1 MSAQKKKIVIRG
13 PILTRSGYGEQTRFA
28 YRSLKSRPD
37 LFEVYLIPTGW
48 GNTSWITDDTEERK
62 DIDNA
67 IATTTSHVQS
77 CQQNKINPFDAS
89 IQVTIPQEWERICPK
104 NIGYTAGT
112 ETTAISFKWVES
124 CNNVDKI
131 IAVSNHTK
139 DGFINTIYE
148 GTDNAGQSVQAKCNV
163 PVDVV
168 NFPAKVIEPEQ
179 LDFDPETDFNFLV
192 VAQWS
197 ERKNMNVTL
206 QGFLKQFSDNPNVG
220 LIIKTNLAKNCLLD
234 RQACYARLKNYIK
247 TYDSNPIGGK
257 PRQCKVYL
265 LHGGI
270 TDEQMHGLYRH
281 PKVKALINLA
291 HGEGFGLP
299 MFEAAQA
306 GLPILAPNWGGQ
318 KDYMNARVATHRKTA
333 RKKNK
338 KTHSRLRF
346 LGTSV
351 DFEIGK
357 IQESAVWKDILIP
370 ESSWCYPNEK
380 RYMSALKRLHS
391 NYDRVTRD
399 AETLKKHI
407 EVNFS
412 EDKQQNEFVQS
423 VLNTLE
429 SNSSQPT
436 SVISL

>member
-37 LFEVYLIPTGW
+37 LFEVYLLPTGW
-48 GNTSWITDDTEERK
+48 GNTSWITDDTEERRQIDK
-62 DIDNA
+62 DIS
-67 IATTTSHVQS
+67 TTTAYINN
-77 CQQNKINPFDAS
+77 CQQNGINPFDAS
-89 IQVTIPQEWERICPK
+89 VQVTIPQEWERICPK

-112 ETTAISFKWVES
+112 ETTAISFKWVEKS
-124 CNNVDKI
+124 NEVDKI

-139 DGFINTIYE
+139 DGFINTVYE
-148 GTDNAGQSVQAKCNV
+148 GRDKTGRPIQAKCTT

-168 NFPAKVIEPEQ
+168 NFPAKAVEAEQ
-179 LDFDPETDFNFLV
+179 LDFEPETKFNFLV

-197 ERKNMNVTL
+197 ERKNMASTL
-206 QGFLKQFSDNPNVG
+206 QGFLRQFNHNPDVG

-234 RQACYARLKNYIK
+234 REACYNRLKQHLNA
-247 TYDSNPIGGK
+247 YDKAPLDDK

-281 PKVKALINLA
+281 PKVHALINLA

-306 GLPILAPNWGGQ
+306 GLPIIAPNWGGQ
-318 KDYMNARVATHRKTA
+318 KDYMNVRIGTNRKTG

-338 KTHSRLRF
+338 KTHSRLKF

-351 DFEIGK
+351 DYEVK
-357 IQESAVWKDILIP
+357 RIQESAAWENILIP

-380 RYMSALKRLHS
+380 RYQAALKRVYT
-391 NYDRVTRD
+391 NYNRATND
-399 AETLKKHI
+399 AETLKEHI
-407 EVNFS
+407 ETNFA
-412 EDKQQNEFVQS
+412 EEKQQNEFVES
-423 VLNTLE
+423 VLDTLQT
-429 SNSSQPT
+429 NAAQPT
-436 SVISL
+436 SVTSL

>member
-77 CQQNKINPFDAS
+77 CQQNRVNPFDAS

-124 CNNVDKI
+124 CSNIDKI
-131 IAVSNHTK
+131 IAVSEHTK
-139 DGFINTIYE
+139 EGFINTVYE
-148 GTDNAGQSVQAKCNV
+148 GHDPNGRAVQARCAV

-168 NFPAKVIEPEQ
+168 SFPAKPVEPEQ
-179 LDFDPETDFNFLV
+179 LDFDPETKFNFLV

-197 ERKNMNVTL
+197 DRKNMSSTIE
-206 QGFLKQFSDNPNVG
+206 GFLKQFNDNPDVG

-234 RQACYARLKNYIK
+234 RQACFGRLKNALK
-247 TYDSNPIGGK
+247 NYDAAPEGGK
-257 PRQCKVYL
+257 PRQCKIYL

-281 PKVKALINLA
+281 PKVKVLINLA

-318 KDYMNARVATHRKTA
+318 KDYMNVRISTNRKTA

-338 KTHSRLRF
+338 KTHSRLKF

-351 DFEIGK
+351 DYDVNK

-370 ESSWCYPNEK
+370 ESSWCYPIQK
-380 RYMSALKRLHS
+380 RYRAALKNVHT
-391 NYDRVTRD
+391 NYSRATDE
-399 AETLKKHI
+399 AETLKEHI
-407 EVNFS
+407 ETNFS
-412 EDKQQNEFVQS
+412 EEKQQNEFVKS
-423 VLNTLE
+423 VLDTLE

-436 SVISL
+436 SIMSL